1 MIKATVSRLG
11 VLKITKQVDGRNQ
24 FMVLCFLTN
33 LKLSQFVCY
42 NGFWVVPHASQ
53 TFFEIFPL
61 SGLFIFE

>member
-24 FMVLCFLTN
+24 FICFAN